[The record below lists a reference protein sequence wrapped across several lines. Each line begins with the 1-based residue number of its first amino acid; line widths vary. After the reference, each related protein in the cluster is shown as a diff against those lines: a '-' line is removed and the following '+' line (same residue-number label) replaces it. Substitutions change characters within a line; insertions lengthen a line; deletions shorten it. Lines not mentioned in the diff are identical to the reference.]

1 MHKTLNNAKLLLIP
15 EIVFSPFLPEL
26 EEYFTMLKA
35 LSKES
40 SQIYYFDPLQDQN
53 NGDIHLADR
62 NHLTKEGNQWLGE
75 QIAEHIS
82 NQGELFSY

>member
-1 MHKTLNNAKLLLIP
+1 M
-15 EIVFSPFLPEL
+15 L
-26 EEYFTMLKA
+26 EE

-40 SQIYYFDPLQDQN
+40 ENIYYFNPLQNQD

-62 NHLTKEGNQWLGE
+62 NHLTREGNQWLGE